1 MSGIRLRERL
11 YGQTGKDNGSDEN
24 NLKPREDDTSVSHL
38 LESIRVTTVKKKIV
52 YGMEIK
58 TLLYFR
64 VRGK

>member
-1 MSGIRLRERL
+1 MNGIRLQERL
-11 YGQTGKDNGSDEN
+11 YDRTGKEDGSDEMT
-24 NLKPREDDTSVSHL
+24 REDDKSVSHL
-38 LESIRVTTVKKKIV
+38 LERIGVTTIKKKIV